1 LQKKNS
7 LKMTKSMT
15 ELTDAI
21 SHEARIATDTDN
33 SLLKLLTYRNVIPG
47 SNTEVAMHRILYTL
61 LAITAV
67 LLPVASMAQDPS
79 SPAAVNRHHARDG
92 VIRLYGACG
101 PQNALRSVAD
111 AWERSNVLKV
121 RIICGPE
128 PSWSRQAQM
137 DADIIWGT
145 SEQSMTA
152 FLQSFPSFPS
162 KDVVPIY
169 LRPAIIAV
177 KTGNPRRIEGFEDL
191 LQPGIR
197 IVVTE
202 GSGIA
207 NTSGTGVWED
217 IAGRLGKLEDIKRFR
232 RNIVAF
238 STGSGAS
245 FKAFQ
250 GLDADAWITWPEWA
264 VDNPKVLQAI
274 PISSDR
280 SIWRDLNVAL
290 STSADP
296 QAASFL
302 RFLVSDEA
310 QKLMRS
316 AGYVR

>member
-1 LQKKNS
+1 
-7 LKMTKSMT
+7 
-15 ELTDAI
+15 
-21 SHEARIATDTDN
+21 
-33 SLLKLLTYRNVIPG
+33 
-47 SNTEVAMHRILYTL
+47 MHRILYTL
-61 LAITAV
+61 LALTTTLYPA
-67 LLPVASMAQDPS
+67 ASLAQGQS
-79 SPAAVNRHHARDG
+79 SPTEVNRHQARDG

-101 PQNALRSVAD
+101 PQNALQKVAD
-111 AWERSNVLKV
+111 AWERSNDMIV
-121 RIICGPE
+121 RITCGPE
-128 PSWSRQAQM
+128 PSWSRQAQV

-152 FLQSFPSFPS
+152 FLQSFPNFPS
-162 KDVVPIY
+162 KAVVPIY

-177 KTGNPRRIEGFEDL
+177 KNGNPRSIQRFEDL

-207 NTSGTGVWED
+207 NTSGTGIWED
-217 IAGRLGKLEDIKRFR
+217 IAGLLGKLEDVKRFR
-232 RNIVAF
+232 RNIVVF

-245 FKAFQ
+245 FKAFKE
-250 GLDADAWITWPEWA
+250 LDADAWITWPEWV

-280 SIWRDLNVAL
+280 TIWRDLNMAL

-310 QKLMRS
+310 KKLMRS
-316 AGYVR
+316 AGYMR

>member
-1 LQKKNS
+1 
-7 LKMTKSMT
+7 M
-15 ELTDAI
+15 
-21 SHEARIATDTDN
+21 
-33 SLLKLLTYRNVIPG
+33 P
-47 SNTEVAMHRILYTL
+47 RILPTL
-61 LAITAV
+61 LAFAA
-67 LLPVASMAQDPS
+67 LLPPAASMAGS
-79 SPAAVNRHHARDG
+79 SSSAAAVNRPQARDG

-101 PQNALRSVAD
+101 PQNALRRVAD
-111 AWERSNVLKV
+111 AWERTNALKV

-128 PSWSRQAQM
+128 PSWSPQARL

-177 KTGNPRRIEGFEDL
+177 RTGNPRRIQGFEDL

-202 GSGIA
+202 GSGVA

-217 IAGRLGKLEDIKRFR
+217 VAGRLGRLEDVQRFR

-238 STGSGAS
+238 ATGSGAS

-250 GLDADAWITWPEWA
+250 ELDADAWITWPEWA
-264 VDNPKVLQAI
+264 VDNPRVLQAI
-274 PISSDR
+274 PITGER
-280 SIWRDLNVAL
+280 SIWRDLTIAVSA
-290 STSADP
+290 SADP
-296 QAASFL
+296 QAASFM

-310 QKLMRS
+310 QQLMRG

>member
-1 LQKKNS
+1 
-7 LKMTKSMT
+7 MY
-15 ELTDAI
+15 
-21 SHEARIATDTDN
+21 RIF
-33 SLLKLLTYRNVIPG
+33 R
-47 SNTEVAMHRILYTL
+47 TL
-61 LAITAV
+61 LAFSAI
-67 LLPVASMAQDPS
+67 LLPAASIAKGQS
-79 SPAAVNRHHARDG
+79 SPAPINRHQAQDG

-101 PQNALRSVAD
+101 PQNALRKVAD
-111 AWERSNVLKV
+111 AWERSNNL
-121 RIICGPE
+121 RIRITCGPE
-128 PSWSRQAQM
+128 PSWSRQAQV

-162 KDVVPIY
+162 ADVVPIY

-177 KTGNPRRIEGFEDL
+177 KTGNPRRIQKFEDL

-207 NTSGTGVWED
+207 NTSGTGTWED
-217 IAGRLGKLEDIKRFR
+217 IAGRLGNLEDVKSFR

-245 FKAFQ
+245 FKAFKE
-250 GLDADAWITWPEWA
+250 LDADAWITWPEWA
-264 VDNPKVLQAI
+264 VDNPNVLQPI
-274 PISSDR
+274 PISSNR
-280 SIWRDLNVAL
+280 SIWRDLNIAL

-296 QAASFL
+296 QAASFIK
-302 RFLVSDEA
+302 FLVSDEA

>member
-1 LQKKNS
+1 MRLRLN
-7 LKMTKSMT
+7 
-15 ELTDAI
+15 
-21 SHEARIATDTDN
+21 
-33 SLLKLLTYRNVIPG
+33 
-47 SNTEVAMHRILYTL
+47 TL
-61 LAITAV
+61 LAI
-67 LLPVASMAQDPS
+67 VAILM
-79 SPAAVNRHHARDG
+79 PAASTAQGLPIPAEENRDQVRDG

-101 PQNALRSVAD
+101 PQNALRQVAD
-111 AWERSNVLKV
+111 AWERSNDLKV
-121 RIICGPE
+121 KITCGPE
-128 PSWSRQAQM
+128 PSWSKQAQL

-152 FLQSFPSFPS
+152 FLQSFPGFPS
-162 KDVVPIY
+162 KDVAPVY

-177 KTGNPRRIEGFEDL
+177 KAGNPRRIQRFEDL

-217 IAGRLGKLEDIKRFR
+217 IAGRLGRLEDVKRFR
-232 RNIVAF
+232 SNIVDF

-250 GLDADAWITWPEWA
+250 RLNADAWITWPEWV
-264 VDNPKVLQAI
+264 VDNPKILQGI
-274 PISSDR
+274 TISSDR
-280 SIWRDLNVAL
+280 SIWRDLSIAV

-296 QAASFL
+296 QASSL
-302 RFLVSDEA
+302 LHFLVSSEA
-310 QKLMRS
+310 QELMRS

>member
-1 LQKKNS
+1 
-7 LKMTKSMT
+7 
-15 ELTDAI
+15 
-21 SHEARIATDTDN
+21 
-33 SLLKLLTYRNVIPG
+33 
-47 SNTEVAMHRILYTL
+47 MHRILHTL
-61 LAITAV
+61 LAFSAILIPAET
-67 LLPVASMAQDPS
+67 MAQSQS
-79 SPAAVNRHHARDG
+79 SPSAVNHHKGRDG
-92 VIRLYGACG
+92 VLRLYGACG
-101 PQNALRSVAD
+101 PQNALRKVAD
-111 AWERSNVLKV
+111 AWERSNDLRV
-121 RIICGPE
+121 RITCGPE
-128 PSWSRQAQM
+128 PSWTRQAQV

-162 KDVVPIY
+162 TDVVPIY

-177 KTGNPRRIEGFEDL
+177 KTGNPRRIQRFEDL

-207 NTSGTGVWED
+207 NTSGTGIWED
-217 IAGRLGKLEDIKRFR
+217 IAGRKGKLEDVKRFR

-245 FKAFQ
+245 FKAFRE
-250 GLDADAWITWPEWA
+250 LNADAWITWPEWA

-274 PISSDR
+274 PITIDR
-280 SIWRDLNVAL
+280 SIWRDLNIAL

-310 QKLMRS
+310 QKLMRG

>member
-1 LQKKNS
+1 
-7 LKMTKSMT
+7 
-15 ELTDAI
+15 
-21 SHEARIATDTDN
+21 
-33 SLLKLLTYRNVIPG
+33 
-47 SNTEVAMHRILYTL
+47 MHRILFTL
-61 LAITAV
+61 LAFTAA
-67 LLPVASMAQDPS
+67 LAPAATMAQSQSTPTE
-79 SPAAVNRHHARDG
+79 ANRHQARDG

-101 PQNALRSVAD
+101 PQNALRKVAD
-111 AWERSNVLKV
+111 VWERSNDLSVT
-121 RIICGPE
+121 ITCGPE
-128 PSWSRQAQM
+128 PSWSRKAQE

-152 FLQSFPSFPS
+152 FLQSFPRFPS

-177 KTGNPRRIEGFEDL
+177 KTGNPRSIQRFEDL
-191 LQPGIR
+191 LQPGFR

-207 NTSGTGVWED
+207 NTSGTGTWED
-217 IAGRLGKLEDIKRFR
+217 IAGRLGNLEDVKRFR

-245 FKAFQ
+245 FKAFKE
-250 GLDADAWITWPEWA
+250 LDADAWITWPEWA

-274 PISSDR
+274 PISSNR
-280 SIWRDLNVAL
+280 SIWRDLNIAL

-302 RFLVSDEA
+302 QFMVSDDA

-316 AGYVR
+316 SGYVR

>member
-1 LQKKNS
+1 
-7 LKMTKSMT
+7 
-15 ELTDAI
+15 
-21 SHEARIATDTDN
+21 
-33 SLLKLLTYRNVIPG
+33 
-47 SNTEVAMHRILYTL
+47 MHQCLNAL
-61 LAITAV
+61 LAIIAI
-67 LLPVASMAQDPS
+67 LLPTASLAQSLSTPS
-79 SPAAVNRHHARDG
+79 EVNQSKVRDG

-101 PQNALRSVAD
+101 PQNALRKVAD
-111 AWERSNVLKV
+111 AWERSNDLKV
-121 RIICGPE
+121 RITCGPE
-128 PSWSRQAQM
+128 PSWSQQAQL

-152 FLQSFPSFPS
+152 FLQSFSGFPS
-162 KDVVPIY
+162 KDVTPIY

-177 KTGNPRRIEGFEDL
+177 KTGNPRRIQRFEDL

-217 IAGRLGKLEDIKRFR
+217 IAGRLGKLEDVKRFR
-232 RNIVAF
+232 RNIVDF

-250 GLDADAWITWPEWA
+250 QLDADAWITWPEWA
-264 VDNPKVLQAI
+264 VDNPKILQAI

-280 SIWRDLNVAL
+280 SIWRDLNMAL

-296 QAASFL
+296 EAKSFL

-310 QKLMRS
+310 QQLMRS

>member
-1 LQKKNS
+1 MRLRLN
-7 LKMTKSMT
+7 
-15 ELTDAI
+15 
-21 SHEARIATDTDN
+21 
-33 SLLKLLTYRNVIPG
+33 
-47 SNTEVAMHRILYTL
+47 TL
-61 LAITAV
+61 LAIVAILMPTA
-67 LLPVASMAQDPS
+67 STAQGLS
-79 SPAAVNRHHARDG
+79 IPAEENRDQVRDG

-101 PQNALRSVAD
+101 PQNALRQVAD
-111 AWERSNVLKV
+111 AWERSNDLKV
-121 RIICGPE
+121 KITCGPE
-128 PSWSRQAQM
+128 PSWSKQAQL

-152 FLQSFPSFPS
+152 FLQSFPGFPS
-162 KDVVPIY
+162 KDVAPVY

-177 KTGNPRRIEGFEDL
+177 KAGNPRRIQRFEDL

-217 IAGRLGKLEDIKRFR
+217 IAGRLGRLEDVKRFR
-232 RNIVAF
+232 SNIVDF

-250 GLDADAWITWPEWA
+250 RLNADAWITWPEWV
-264 VDNPKVLQAI
+264 VDNPKILQAVT
-274 PISSDR
+274 ISSDR
-280 SIWRDLNVAL
+280 SIWRDLSIAV

-296 QAASFL
+296 QASSFL
-302 RFLVSDEA
+302 HFLVSSEA
-310 QKLMRS
+310 QELMRS

>member
-1 LQKKNS
+1 MTNS
-7 LKMTKSMT
+7 LY
-15 ELTDAI
+15 
-21 SHEARIATDTDN
+21 N
-33 SLLKLLTYRNVIPG
+33 SLIKSTYQTGI
-47 SNTEVAMHRILYTL
+47 TMHRILYTL
-61 LAITAV
+61 LALTAILV
-67 LLPVASMAQDPS
+67 PAASMAQSQPS
-79 SPAAVNRHHARDG
+79 PTEVNRNKSLDG

-101 PQNALRSVAD
+101 PQNALRKVAD
-111 AWERSNVLKV
+111 AWERGKGAKV
-121 RIICGPE
+121 KIVCGPE
-128 PSWSRQAQM
+128 PSWSKQAQV

-162 KDVVPIY
+162 KSVVPIY

-177 KTGNPRRIEGFEDL
+177 KNGNPRRIQKFADL

-207 NTSGTGVWED
+207 NTSGTGTWED
-217 IAGRLGKLEDIKRFR
+217 IAGRLGNLEDVKRFR
-232 RNIVAF
+232 RNIVDF

-245 FKAFQ
+245 FKAFKE
-250 GLDADAWITWPEWA
+250 LDADAWITWPEWA

-274 PISSDR
+274 PISSNR

-290 STSADP
+290 SSSADP
-296 QAASFL
+296 QASSFIQYL
-302 RFLVSDEA
+302 ISDQA

-316 AGYVR
+316 YGYVR